1 MSFSGEV
8 KEELYGVIDKG
19 RGAQLSEL
27 AAIVCLSSKLHKN
40 SEKDALFFTSEV
52 ENLRRKYFT
61 LLNKTININ
70 KCDGSL
76 DKMEAV
82 ALFEATKLTPGQA
95 DGSFYVDGRI
105 LQQDSQKRAFLRGAY
120 LCAGVT
126 SDPAKSYHFE
136 IVASDMAF
144 AEKLIAQIA
153 FFNIDAGVTKRKG
166 RPVVYV
172 KEGAQIA
179 ELLGQMGAH
188 RCMIAFENARILN
201 DMRGNVNRRVNC
213 ETANITK
220 TVNSA
225 VRQIDCIKRI
235 EKTIGL
241 SALPESLRQMAEV
254 RLKYPDEPLADLGL
268 HFDPPIGKSGVNH
281 RLRRIVDLA
290 EDLD

>member
-1 MSFSGEV
+1 MSFTGGV
-8 KEELYGVIDKG
+8 KEELYAVIDKG
-19 RGAQLSEL
+19 RGAQLAEL
-27 AAIVCLSSKLHKN
+27 AAMVCLSAKLQKIDG
-40 SEKDALFFTSEV
+40 KGALFFTSEV

-76 DKMEAV
+76 DEGEAG
-82 ALFEATKLTPGQA
+82 ALFEAAKLIPGHA
-95 DGSFYVDGRI
+95 DVSFFVDGRI

-136 IVASDMAF
+136 IVAPDMAF
-144 AEKLIAQIA
+144 AEKLTDQIA
-153 FFNIDAGVTKRKG
+153 FFEIDAGVTRRKG

-188 RCMIAFENARILN
+188 RSMIAFENARILN

-225 VRQIDCIKRI
+225 VRQIDCIKKI
-235 EKTIGL
+235 ERTIGL
-241 SALPESLRQMAEV
+241 SALPESLRRMAEV
-254 RLKYPDEPLADLGL
+254 RLQYPDEPLADLGG

-281 RLRRIVDLA
+281 RLRRIVGLA
-290 EDLD
+290 EELD

>member
-8 KEELYGVIDKG
+8 KEELYTVIDRG
-19 RGAQLSEL
+19 RGAQLAEL
-27 AAIVCLSSKLHKN
+27 AAIVCLSAKLHKN
-40 SEKDALFFTSEV
+40 NEKEALFFTSDV

-61 LLNKTININ
+61 LLKKTININ

-76 DKMEAV
+76 DIEEAA
-82 ALFEATKLTPGQA
+82 ALFEATKLVPGQA

-126 SDPAKSYHFE
+126 TDPAKSYHFE
-136 IVASDMAF
+136 IAAPDMAF
-144 AEKLIAQIA
+144 AEKLTDQIA
-153 FFNIDAGVTKRKG
+153 FFQVDAGVTKRKG

-188 RCMIAFENARILN
+188 RSLIAFENARIVN
-201 DMRGNVNRRVNC
+201 DMRGNINRRVNC
-213 ETANITK
+213 ETANIAK

-225 VRQIDCIKRI
+225 VRQMECIRKI
-235 EKTIGL
+235 EETIGL
-241 SALPESLRQMAEV
+241 SALPDSLREMAEI
-254 RLKYPDEPLADLGL
+254 RLLYPDEPLADLGS

-290 EDLD
+290 EKLE